1 MEAAYRAHVKYCMRT
16 RFLSLRPPCLPLHP
30 LYTTRRVGYIPPNP
44 QGDTVLRTAPAVA
57 RYRLEEAFVPVSAS
71 VSALIFPCGERE
83 KRLQYSGY
91 LKTDTYCIRRAVPSA
106 KSPDVRRAHGPHRAI
121 VEGSAL
127 PLHPF
132 TEEVVVPAI
141 GHQGGC
147 MVPSPVGY
155 RRPCR
160 MAVPFHRPQTL
171 IRALRTVLPIPGGM
185 LSVPVESECMPHSGS
200 FIAHGVWESPPYKR
214 ERGPVVRTLQVKAW
228 GTATW
233 ACPCMTRMGG
243 LLPPPPSV

>member
-1 MEAAYRAHVKYCMRT
+1 MEDAYRAHVKYCMRT

-44 QGDTVLRTAPAVA
+44 QGDTVLRTAPAVG

-91 LKTDTYCIRRAVPSA
+91 LETDTYCIRRAVPSA

-141 GHQGGC
+141 GHQVAAWCPRRSDTGVRVAWRFHSTGHRWAFVFIGSSC
-147 MVPSPVGY
+147 RY
-155 RRPCR
+155 RTACCPFRWSRSACR
-160 MAVPFHRPQTL
+160 IP
-171 IRALRTVLPIPGGM
+171 VLPSHMECGIP
-185 LSVPVESECMPHSGS
+185 LPTSGRRDRS
-200 FIAHGVWESPPYKR
+200 SGRFR
-214 ERGPVVRTLQVKAW
+214 
-228 GTATW
+228 
-233 ACPCMTRMGG
+233 
-243 LLPPPPSV
+243 